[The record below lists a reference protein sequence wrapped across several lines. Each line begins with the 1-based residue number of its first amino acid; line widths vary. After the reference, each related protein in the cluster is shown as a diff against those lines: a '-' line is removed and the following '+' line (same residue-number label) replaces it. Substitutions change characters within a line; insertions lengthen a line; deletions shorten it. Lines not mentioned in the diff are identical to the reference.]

1 MRFYLTS
8 TALALVL
15 AASASAAQAETL
27 ITQPG
32 QTVQTTETVRT
43 VRPVA
48 SRAVRREVVTTRT
61 FTRTYVPA
69 RAVIA
74 RTVPATPQPLY
85 DEVAPAPIASDPD
98 YSYSRPAD
106 YSYSRPADYSY
117 SRPLYDE
124 VTTSPVMA
132 APPVGAMPVVEDG
145 YTTTPIY
152 RYVYEPNRILV
163 IDPSTNIAVQSI
175 PR

>member
-1 MRFYLTS
+1 MRFYFTS

-15 AASASAAQAETL
+15 AAGASAAQAETL

-32 QTVQTTETVRT
+32 RTVQTTETVRT

-69 RAVIA
+69 RTVIA
-74 RTVPATPQPLY
+74 RTVLATPQPLY
-85 DEVAPAPIASDPD
+85 DEVAPAPIASDP
-98 YSYSRPAD
+98 D

>member
-106 YSYSRPADYSY
+106 YSYSRP
-117 SRPLYDE
+117 LYDE

>member
-15 AASASAAQAETL
+15 AAGASAAQAETL

-61 FTRTYVPA
+61 FTRTYMPA

-74 RTVPATPQPLY
+74 RTVLATPQPLY

-106 YSYSRPADYSY
+106 YSYSRP
-117 SRPLYDE
+117 LYDE

-132 APPVGAMPVVEDG
+132 APPIGAMPVVEDG

>member
-1 MRFYLTS
+1 MEYAMRFYLTS

-15 AASASAAQAETL
+15 TAGASAAQAETL

-61 FTRTYVPA
+61 FTRTVMPA

-74 RTVPATPQPLY
+74 RTVRATPQPLY
-85 DEVAPAPIASDPD
+85 DEVAPASIASDP
-98 YSYSRPAD
+98 
-106 YSYSRPADYSY
+106 DYSY

-124 VTTSPVMA
+124 VTTSPV
-132 APPVGAMPVVEDG
+132 GAMPVAQDG

-152 RYVYEPNRILV
+152 RYVYEPDRILV

>member
-1 MRFYLTS
+1 MKFFLTS

-15 AASASAAQAETL
+15 TAGASAAQAETL

-43 VRPVA
+43 VRPIA
-48 SRAVRREVVTTRT
+48 SRAVRHEVITTRT
-61 FTRTYVPA
+61 ITRTYVPA
-69 RAVIA
+69 PTVIA

-85 DEVAPAPIASDPD
+85 DEVAPAPIASDN
-98 YSYSRPAD
+98 
-106 YSYSRPADYSY
+106 DYSY

-124 VTTSPVMA
+124 VTTPFVA
-132 APPVGAMPVVEDG
+132 PPPVGVMPVAADSF
-145 YTTTPIY
+145 TPTPVY

>member
-15 AASASAAQAETL
+15 AAGASAAQAETV

-61 FTRTYVPA
+61 ITRTVCA
-69 RAVIA
+69 
-74 RTVPATPQPLY
+74 
-85 DEVAPAPIASDPD
+85 
-98 YSYSRPAD
+98 
-106 YSYSRPADYSY
+106 
-117 SRPLYDE
+117 
-124 VTTSPVMA
+124 
-132 APPVGAMPVVEDG
+132 GAGP
-145 YTTTPIY
+145 
-152 RYVYEPNRILV
+152 
-163 IDPSTNIAVQSI
+163 
-175 PR
+175 

>member
-1 MRFYLTS
+1 MEYAMRFYLTS

-15 AASASAAQAETL
+15 AAGASTAQAETL

-48 SRAVRREVVTTRT
+48 SRAIRHEVVTTRT
-61 FTRTYVPA
+61 ITRTVVPA
-69 RAVIA
+69 PAVIA
-74 RTVPATPQPLY
+74 RTVPATPRPLY
-85 DEVAPAPIASDPD
+85 DEVSPAPIASDSD
-98 YSYSRPAD
+98 YPYT
-106 YSYSRPADYSY
+106 
-117 SRPLYDE
+117 RPLYDE
-124 VTTSPVMA
+124 VTTSPVG
-132 APPVGAMPVVEDG
+132 VMPAVQDG
-145 YTTTPIY
+145 YAATPVY
-152 RYVYEPNRILV
+152 RYVYEPDRILV

>member
-15 AASASAAQAETL
+15 AAGASAAQAETL

-74 RTVPATPQPLY
+74 RTVLATPQPLY
-85 DEVAPAPIASDPD
+85 DEVAPVPIASDPD

-106 YSYSRPADYSY
+106 YLY

-152 RYVYEPNRILV
+152 RYVYEPDRILV

>member
-1 MRFYLTS
+1 MRYYLTS

-15 AASASAAQAETL
+15 SAGASAAQAETL

-32 QTVQTTETVRT
+32 QTVQTIETVRT

-61 FTRTYVPA
+61 FTRTVMPA

-85 DEVAPAPIASDPD
+85 DEVAPAPIASNP
-98 YSYSRPAD
+98 D

-124 VTTSPVMA
+124 VTTSPA
-132 APPVGAMPVVEDG
+132 GTMPVAQDE

-152 RYVYEPNRILV
+152 RYVYEPDRILV
-163 IDPSTNIAVQSI
+163 IDPGTNIAVQSI

>member
-15 AASASAAQAETL
+15 AAGASAAQAETL

-61 FTRTYVPA
+61 FTRTVMPA

-106 YSYSRPADYSY
+106 YSYSRP
-117 SRPLYDE
+117 LYDE
-124 VTTSPVMA
+124 VTTAPVMA
-132 APPVGAMPVVEDG
+132 APPVGAMPVAEDG

-152 RYVYEPNRILV
+152 RYVYEPDRILV

>member
-15 AASASAAQAETL
+15 AAGASAAQAETL

-69 RAVIA
+69 RTVIA

-98 YSYSRPAD
+98 YSYSRPV
-106 YSYSRPADYSY
+106 DYSY

>member
-15 AASASAAQAETL
+15 AAGASAAQAETL

-32 QTVQTTETVRT
+32 QTVQTTETVRM

-85 DEVAPAPIASDPD
+85 DEVAPAPMASDP
-98 YSYSRPAD
+98 D

>member
-15 AASASAAQAETL
+15 AAGASAAQAETL

-69 RAVIA
+69 RTVIA

-85 DEVAPAPIASDPD
+85 DEVAPAPIASDP
-98 YSYSRPAD
+98 D

>member
-15 AASASAAQAETL
+15 AAGASAAQAETL

-32 QTVQTTETVRT
+32 RTVQTTETVRT

-69 RAVIA
+69 RTVIA
-74 RTVPATPQPLY
+74 RTVLATPQPLY
-85 DEVAPAPIASDPD
+85 DEVAPAPIASDP
-98 YSYSRPAD
+98 D